1 MDAAATRPLDL
12 VTRDFTA
19 TRPNELWVADLTY
32 VATWRGF
39 AYVAFVIDV
48 FARRIVGWCVSS
60 WLRKELC
67 IPSVGSTLI
76 RLALL
81 IPLVLLH
88 VIAGAIWTALLLR
101 WLGFGLALFLTSR
114 VKTQTDTFF

>member
-1 MDAAATRPLDL
+1 MSRLVLLEVGQALSARSGGSWTREG
-12 VTRDFTA
+12 TT
-19 TRPNELWVADLTY
+19 VA
-32 VATWRGF
+32 RC
-39 AYVAFVIDV
+39 VAFVIDV

-67 IPSVGSTLI
+67 IPSVGSTHI